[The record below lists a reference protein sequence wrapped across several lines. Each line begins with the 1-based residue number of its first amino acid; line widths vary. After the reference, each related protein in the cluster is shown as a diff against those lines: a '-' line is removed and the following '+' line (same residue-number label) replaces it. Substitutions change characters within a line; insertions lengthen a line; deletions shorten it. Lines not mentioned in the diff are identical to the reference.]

1 MTMKRIAGA
10 FAALG
15 LLTMSSAASAAITVS
30 ATEIDNLYGTDASPP
45 SSDLLFG
52 QTMLLDFDTILN
64 PLVSYTG
71 NVVLGP
77 QQGCCTASPPYNG
90 SLSGDNTNYASVQ
103 ANPAPSGLFSVAS
116 GYALKSFSFY
126 LGSPDTYNT
135 IRFFNGATQLAAF
148 SGNDIWDDPNI
159 GNANGARTWGYR
171 IYYDFGGANVTSIAF
186 ESTQNAFEFDGLGG
200 TVGVVPEPAT
210 WAMMIMG
217 FGAAGAMLR
226 RRRTAIA

>member
-1 MTMKRIAGA
+1 MGLNAIKCLGASVLLASAG
-10 FAALG
+10 
-15 LLTMSSAASAAITVS
+15 AASAVTISFGGCAAADGSVLTTCNAS
-30 ATEIDNLYGTDASPP
+30 ATVVNFNST
-45 SSDLLFG
+45 
-52 QTMLLDFDTILN
+52 
-64 PLVSYTG
+64 PLGGLPAGYV
-71 NVVLGP
+71 
-77 QQGCCTASPPYNG
+77 G
-90 SLSGDNTNYASVQ
+90 SLGGGQVVQGSVSGAYAAPAGDTSPYLTIPTQGAPGVVTATPGGTHNYF
-103 ANPAPSGLFSVAS
+103 GL
-116 GYALKSFSFY
+116 YW
-126 LGSPDTYNT
+126 GSMDSYNT
-135 IRFFNGATQLAAF
+135 LTFFNGATQLAAF